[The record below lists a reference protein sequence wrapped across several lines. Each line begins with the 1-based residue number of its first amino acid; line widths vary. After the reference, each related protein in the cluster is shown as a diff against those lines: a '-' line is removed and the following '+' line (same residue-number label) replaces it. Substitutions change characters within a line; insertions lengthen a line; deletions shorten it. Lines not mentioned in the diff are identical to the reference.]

1 MPELSSPAVVRELLK
16 RHNLRARKS
25 LGQNFLI
32 DANIANKIVLAA
44 GLSHED
50 AVVEV
55 GPGLGV
61 LTGRLAAAANL
72 VAAIEIDR
80 HLLPV
85 LGENLA
91 SYGDQVH
98 LHCADA
104 LKVNLD
110 QLMQSIS
117 GGRFGAGARPY
128 KLVANLPYYITT
140 PLVMHFLE
148 SGYNLKRIIVMV
160 QEEVARRMVAQPGGR
175 DFGALSIG
183 VQFFAEA
190 EIMFR
195 VPRTVFFPSPE
206 VGSAVVR
213 LDIRAV
219 PAVEV
224 PNRLYF
230 VAIVRAAFGQRRK
243 TLANALAGGRLGP
256 TKEEWSVL
264 ADGVG
269 INPGCRGETLG
280 LAEFAQ
286 LAWALHHWQSGQ
298 K

>member
-1 MPELSSPAVVRELLK
+1 MQELTSPAVVRELLK

-32 DANIANKIVLAA
+32 DANIANKIVWAA
-44 GLSHED
+44 GLSQDD

-80 HLLPV
+80 HLMPV
-85 LGENLA
+85 LRENLA
-91 SYGDQVH
+91 TYGDKVH
-98 LHCADA
+98 IHLADA

-110 QLMQSIS
+110 TLMQSIS

-160 QEEVARRMVAQPGGR
+160 QEEVARRMVAQPGGS

-183 VQFFAEA
+183 VQFFAVA

-195 VPRTVFFPSPE
+195 VPRTVFFPCPE

-213 LDIRAV
+213 LDIRDV

-224 PNRLYF
+224 PSRSYF
-230 VAIVRAAFGQRRK
+230 SAIVRAAFGQRRK

-256 TKEEWSVL
+256 TKEEWSDL
-264 ADGVG
+264 ADEVG

-286 LAWALHHWQSGQ
+286 LARALHHWQSGQ

>member
-1 MPELSSPAVVRELLK
+1 MPELTSPAVVRELLK

-44 GLSHED
+44 GLSQND

-61 LTGRLAAAANL
+61 LTERLAAAVDL

-80 HLLPV
+80 HLLPA
-85 LGENLA
+85 LRDNLA
-91 SYGDQVH
+91 PYGDKVYIH
-98 LHCADA
+98 HADA

-110 QLMQSIS
+110 HLMQSIS
-117 GGRFGAGARPY
+117 EGRFGAGARPY

-148 SGYNLKRIIVMV
+148 SGYNLKRIVVMV
-160 QEEVARRMVAQPGGR
+160 QEEVARRMVAQPGGS
-175 DFGALSIG
+175 DFGALSVG
-183 VQFFAEA
+183 VQFFARA

-195 VPRTVFFPSPE
+195 VPRTVFFPCPE
-206 VGSAVVR
+206 VGSALVR
-213 LDIRAV
+213 LNIRDV

-224 PNRLYF
+224 PSQVGF
-230 VAIVRAAFGQRRK
+230 TAIVRAAFGQRRK

-256 TKEEWSVL
+256 TKEEWSVM

-280 LAEFAQ
+280 LEEFAQ
-286 LAWALHHWQSGQ
+286 LARALYHWQSGQ